1 MSVIVQGGL
10 TVIGKRRELSPNIIT
25 DGLVLHLDA
34 GNTSSYP
41 GTGTDWFDLTG
52 NGNNGTLTNGVTYL
66 TDNGGIMSFDGIN
79 DYVYTPN
86 TNFLDLPNNTSM
98 EFWVN
103 SNSLNNNDIIS
114 HRFNCYGAA
123 YNPTWTNGYTPGKL
137 SIYYA
142 ISGWKAVSTTTTPL
156 PNTWYHLVGTYD
168 GTTMRIYLN
177 GVLENTRNVIGNIAQ
192 NEAYLGIGTYTGA
205 PGTYAWD
212 GKIPIVRY
220 YHKTLTD
227 NEVLQNYNALKT
239 RFGL

>member
-1 MSVIVQGGL
+1 MAQTRVGVRQRPTSNIV
-10 TVIGKRRELSPNIIT
+10 T

-41 GTGTDWFDLTG
+41 GTGTIWSDLTG
-52 NGNNGTLTNGVTYL
+52 NGNNGTLTNGATYL

-79 DYVYTPN
+79 DYVSTPN
-86 TNFLDLPNNTSM
+86 TTFLDLPNNTSM

-103 SNSLNNNDIIS
+103 SNSLNNIDIIS

-123 YNPTWTNGYTPGKL
+123 YNPTWANGYTPGKL
-137 SIYYA
+137 SIYYY
-142 ISGWKAVSTTTTPL
+142 ISGWKGVSTTTTPL

-168 GTTMRIYLN
+168 GSTMKIYLN
-177 GVLENTRNVIGNIAQ
+177 GVLENTRGAVGTIKQYESNLDIG
-192 NEAYLGIGTYTGA
+192 GYTGY

-212 GKIPIVRY
+212 GEIPIVRY

-227 NEVLQNYNALKT
+227 SEVLQNYNATKG